1 MPASARWWWAAAPSW
16 GAESEAMEGRNL
28 DPAVAAALAE
38 ARTAIERGE
47 YGHSLRLLEPLAERH
62 PAAGPVGAGV
72 RLLMTTAL
80 MGLGDSER
88 AAACCR
94 SLRVCVDPT
103 LRAKARELQQVLEA
117 PALQRPRGW
126 SLTLPDL
133 SGGASLESTGSTP
146 LRRRRQG
153 PPPPPP
159 PPVGDTRPPL
169 GFAALIVVL
178 LTLLLLASL
187 LGGCLQ
193 VRSELEFAGP
203 GRLQLSHELRS
214 PSGRPTPWQ
223 ERFRQALRQ
232 AELPF
237 RREDLPEGQ
246 RLRTPVLPASEA
258 LAALSQSVQRAA
270 ALADVELPPPQ
281 LSLRETNWLVGVRQQ
296 LQLDLDLSRLDPLP
310 SLDLE
315 LRLKPVRQRA
325 VQLAAPRPARALPG
339 ERGRPATVVWPLQ
352 PGASN
357 QLRLLCWRWSPLG
370 LGGVLIAA
378 GLALVLL
385 LQRIRLWL
393 GFGLPQL
400 PA

>member
-1 MPASARWWWAAAPSW
+1 M
-16 GAESEAMEGRNL
+16 SERSL
-28 DPAVAAALAE
+28 DPAVAATLAE

-47 YGHSLRLLEPLAERH
+47 YGHSLRLLEPLAERY
-62 PAAGPVGAGV
+62 PPAGPIGAGV

-80 MGLGDSER
+80 MGMGESER
-88 AAACCR
+88 AVACCR
-94 SLRVCVDPT
+94 SLQICVDPT
-103 LRAKARELQQVLEA
+103 LRAKARELQRVLEA
-117 PALQRPRGW
+117 PALRRPRQW

-159 PPVGDTRPPL
+159 PPVGETRSPL
-169 GFAALIVVL
+169 GFAALVLLL

-193 VRSELEFAGP
+193 VQSELVFEGP

-214 PSGRPTPWQ
+214 PSGRSTPWQ
-223 ERFRQALRQ
+223 ERFQQALQQ
-232 AELPF
+232 AGLPF
-237 RREDLPEGQ
+237 RHEEDARGQ
-246 RLRTPVLPASEA
+246 RLSTPVLPAAEILEA
-258 LAALSQSVQRAA
+258 LSESLRRAA
-270 ALADVELPPPQ
+270 ALADVELTPPD

-296 LQLDLDLSRLDPLP
+296 LRLDLDLEGLDPLP
-310 SLDLE
+310 SLSLE
-315 LRLKPVRQRA
+315 LRLSPVHARA
-325 VQLAAPRPARALPG
+325 VRLASPLPARTVPAGRG
-339 ERGRPATVVWPLQ
+339 EPATLSWPLQ
-352 PGASN
+352 PGARN
-357 QLRLLCWRWSPLG
+357 QLRLSCWRWSPLG
-370 LGGVLIAA
+370 MGGMLIGF

-385 LQRIRLWL
+385 LQRIRLRL